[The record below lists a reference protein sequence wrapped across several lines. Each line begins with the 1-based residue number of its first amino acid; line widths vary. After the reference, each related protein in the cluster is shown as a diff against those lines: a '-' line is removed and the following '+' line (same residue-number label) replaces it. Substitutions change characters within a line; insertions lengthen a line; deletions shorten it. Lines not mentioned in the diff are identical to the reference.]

1 MLRSAAIA
9 DKYDAK
15 DYKVAVQGG
24 EIVVRSVVP
33 TSQVAGETFP
43 LLVWYHAGGTY
54 SYFGTF
60 ILKHRWQGTEML
72 SSLGAL

>member
-15 DYKVAVQGG
+15 DHRVAVQGG

-43 LLVWYHAGGTY
+43 LLVWYHAGGT
-54 SYFGTF
+54 
-60 ILKHRWQGTEML
+60 
-72 SSLGAL
+72 